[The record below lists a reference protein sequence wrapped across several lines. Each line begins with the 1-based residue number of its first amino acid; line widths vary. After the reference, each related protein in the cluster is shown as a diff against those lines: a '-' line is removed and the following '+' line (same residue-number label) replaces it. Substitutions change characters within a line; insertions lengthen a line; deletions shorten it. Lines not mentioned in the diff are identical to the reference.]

1 MAQGVCGRTA
11 AALTMIFLGLPTF
24 AMDRVADD
32 RVANDSEAVEA
43 TGALGLISDTGS
55 GLDGA
60 AATRPCPTR
69 FDYVVLASFA
79 DAASIL
85 SLSSYRF
92 RREVRVGTLPPTGFL
107 RIDYEVESAAVNCH
121 SRALDPQRS

>member
-1 MAQGVCGRTA
+1 MAQGICGRTA
-11 AALTMIFLGLPTF
+11 AALTMTFLGLPTF
-24 AMDRVADD
+24 AMDRVAND
-32 RVANDSEAVEA
+32 RVANDSEAGGA
-43 TGALGLISDTGS
+43 TLGVISDTGS
-55 GLDGA
+55 GPDGA
-60 AATRPCPTR
+60 AATRSCPTR
-69 FDYVVLASFA
+69 FDYVVLASVA

-85 SLSSYRF
+85 SLSSYHF